1 MRRLTAL
8 LVALPV
14 LVTPP
19 PVRAPVADKVKVVT
33 SLTTYGAI
41 AREIVGDR
49 GIVNSIA
56 TGDENPHYVQPK
68 PSFVPLLGQADVF
81 VTTGL
86 DLELWV
92 PALLDKANNPKV
104 TEGGPG
110 YVAAYA
116 GIDLL
121 DVPTSYSR
129 AQGDIHVYGNPHIWT
144 SPLNAVQ
151 IARNILTGLKRVSP
165 QNDEYF
171 TQREKDFEERI
182 YQALFGDELVKLLSG
197 PTLADLDRQGKLLDF
212 LKTKQYQ
219 GSPLLN
225 RLGGWL
231 KEAMPFR
238 GKPVACYHK
247 EWDYFSREYDLPC
260 VDYIEPKPG
269 IPPTPGHVL
278 EVINEMRTQHI
289 QVLLSTNY
297 YDRNQVMEVAQK
309 TGAKA
314 AIVPSNTGGQAGINT
329 YFDLMNLWISE
340 LARAFGTGTA
350 TAN

>member
-1 MRRLTAL
+1 MLPAIAL
-8 LVALPV
+8 LLALH
-14 LVTPP
+14 TPA
-19 PVRAPVADKVKVVT
+19 PVRPPRTAGKVKVVT

-49 GIVNSIA
+49 GVVNSIA

-68 PSFVPLLGQADVF
+68 PSFIPMLSDADLF

-121 DVPTSYSR
+121 DIPTSFSR

-144 SPLNAVQ
+144 APLNAVQ
-151 IARNILTGLKRVSP
+151 IARNILTGLKRVDP
-165 QNDEYF
+165 ANADYF
-171 TQREKDFEERI
+171 TTRERDFEDRI
-182 YQALFGDELVKLLSG
+182 YKALYGDELVRILSG
-197 PTLADLDRQGKLLDF
+197 PTLADLDRQGKLFDF

-219 GSPLLN
+219 GAPLLN

-247 EWDYFSREYDLPC
+247 ER
-260 VDYIEPKPG
+260 
-269 IPPTPGHVL
+269 
-278 EVINEMRTQHI
+278 
-289 QVLLSTNY
+289 
-297 YDRNQVMEVAQK
+297 
-309 TGAKA
+309 
-314 AIVPSNTGGQAGINT
+314 
-329 YFDLMNLWISE
+329 
-340 LARAFGTGTA
+340 
-350 TAN
+350 

>member
-1 MRRLTAL
+1 MLRLTAL
-8 LVALPV
+8 LVALIPV
-14 LVTPP
+14 TVSPA
-19 PVRAPVADKVKVVT
+19 RAPGADQVKVVT

-49 GIVNSIA
+49 GVVKSIA

-68 PSFVPLLGQADVF
+68 PSFVPLLAQADVF

-92 PALLDKANNPKV
+92 PALLDKASNPKV

-129 AQGDIHVYGNPHIWT
+129 SQGDIHVYGNPHIWT
-144 SPLNAVQ
+144 SPLNAMQV
-151 IARNILTGLKRVSP
+151 ARNILTGLKRVSP
-165 QNDEYF
+165 GNADYF
-171 TQREKDFEERI
+171 TQREKDFEDRI
-182 YQALFGDELVKLLSG
+182 HQALFGEDLVKLLG
-197 PTLADLDRQGKLLDF
+197 GATLADLDRQGKLLDF
-212 LKTKQYQ
+212 LKAKQYQ
-219 GSPLLN
+219 GAPLLN

-238 GKPVACYHK
+238 GKPIACYHK
-247 EWDYFSREYDLPC
+247 EWDYFSREYDVPC

-278 EVINEMRTQHI
+278 EVINKMRTQHI

-309 TGAKA
+309 TGGKA
-314 AIVPSNTGGQAGINT
+314 VIVPSNTGGAAGINT

-340 LARAFGTGTA
+340 LARAFGTGAA